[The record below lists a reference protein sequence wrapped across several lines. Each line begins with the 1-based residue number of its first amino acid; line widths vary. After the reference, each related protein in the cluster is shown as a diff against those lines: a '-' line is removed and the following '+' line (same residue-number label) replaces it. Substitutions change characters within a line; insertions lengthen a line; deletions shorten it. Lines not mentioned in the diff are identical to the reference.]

1 MTMWEGFALSRLAI
15 VLIDQLRQIYIEGEL
30 ELIDTTR
37 YYPKIMR
44 QEYTRRRKPI
54 SIWPSMPRPARRPMD
69 SAFVT
74 SVHND

>member
-37 YYPKIMR
+37 YYPKI
-44 QEYTRRRKPI
+44 
-54 SIWPSMPRPARRPMD
+54 IWTLPWREMD
-69 SAFVT
+69 SNHRSPAEFGNFDVSRT
-74 SVHND
+74 GSRSP